1 MQPAHFLCES
11 LVRECIFQHQANC
24 NPYFCLLFL
33 GTLISTSTIFSGTWG
48 QNWSRG
54 EKSFGVFGA
63 CATPSIVH
71 CVPPTSQCTCTNSV
85 VFTRKTPNF
94 LAFNSKTPP
103 SLLELSFVAK
113 CPSTDFS
120 LYRPTRKVA
129 SPGIIASKSEMRRI
143 AKSSK
148 FWWPIGTWFVFVPP
162 ENPLSRF
169 RLMLLA

>member
-1 MQPAHFLCES
+1 MQPALFFVRI

-24 NPYFCLLFL
+24 NSYFCLLFP
-33 GTLISTSTIFSGTWG
+33 GTLISTSTIFSETWG
-48 QNWSRG
+48 RNWSRG
-54 EKSFGVFGA
+54 EKSSGAFGA
-63 CATPSIVH
+63 CATPSTVH
-71 CVPPTSQCTCTNSV
+71 CAPPTSLCTCTNSV

-94 LAFNSKTPP
+94 LAFNSKTPL

-129 SPGIIASKSEMRRI
+129 SPGIIASKLEMRRI

-148 FWWPIGTWFVFVPP
+148 FWWPIGTLFVFVPR

-169 RLMLLA
+169 RRMLQA